1 MKTLHDLRVTAG
13 LTLQAAAAS
22 AGLSIST
29 VQKLEA
35 GSVAAPAYATLAALA
50 RAYAVPVEL
59 VAEAHAVT
67 LAEAAGDRVTA

>member
-1 MKTLHDLRVTAG
+1 MKTLHHLRTAAG
-13 LTLQAAAAS
+13 FTLQAAAAS

-50 RAYAVPVEL
+50 RAYNVPVED
-59 VAEAHAVT
+59 VADAHAVT
-67 LAEAAGDRVTA
+67 LAAAGDRVTA